1 MCGGNSP
8 DVRRPPQRRAQA
20 DSVLQCVGPRR
31 RQADRQQHDEESRP
45 SRGTSHERLM
55 TRLGHERSITRS
67 KRRRRQAQS
76 QLGRAAADRRPTADR
91 PRQIKAASHAA
102 GGTMRMHS
110 VCTILRCN
118 STGGG
123 AAGRAAAARSGR
135 RRSLHFLALS
145 GQPTPDLAGSR
156 CYETMT

>member
-91 PRQIKAASHAA
+91 PRQIKAASQQAEQCA
-102 GGTMRMHS
+102 CTMF
-110 VCTILRCN
+110 VQYYAVIV
-118 STGGG
+118 
-123 AAGRAAAARSGR
+123 RAAARLAAPPPHDLDDGARCTFW
-135 RRSLHFLALS
+135 HFL
-145 GQPTPDLAGSR
+145 GSR
-156 CYETMT
+156 PLTWRGRDATRP

>member
-76 QLGRAAADRRPTADR
+76 QLGRAATADGRPTTADQSCQ
-91 PRQIKAASHAA
+91 PA
-102 GGTMRMHS
+102 GGTMRMHN

-123 AAGRAAAARSGR
+123 AAGRAAAHRGPRPLYIMAEA
-135 RRSLHFLALS
+135 HP
-145 GQPTPDLAGSR
+145 GQVGDGWYP
-156 CYETMT
+156 TMT